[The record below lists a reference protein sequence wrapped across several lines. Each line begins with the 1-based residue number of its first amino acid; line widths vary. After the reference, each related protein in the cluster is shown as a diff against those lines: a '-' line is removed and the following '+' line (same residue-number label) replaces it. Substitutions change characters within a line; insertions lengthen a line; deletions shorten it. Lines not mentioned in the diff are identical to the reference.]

1 MAQCQSGRHYGIPG
15 YKQWADELWRRYRN
29 GEPLFD
35 GAGAGTATDAGL
47 ATLQDTHG
55 KEVETVLKGVSTDD
69 PEEDV
74 AGVRSFHILSVLRFI
89 VNEEYSVTTEQ
100 SVDECYRY
108 TTAKTTPGVAHAN
121 TSSPHSA
128 ATPRS
133 ALRSMAAHRLLVL
146 IQATTVSSTRMSSI
160 SLFLSSSPPLPLS
173 VLILNS
179 LAILTFYS
187 NALCAPIASDGSD
200 SLTLTYP
207 GTDNLSATQKG
218 NFNDRLLS
226 YNCFKEEGFSLEPPE
241 LGTPPNIVDGGK
253 TQ

>member
-29 GEPLFD
+29 GEPLSD

-74 AGVRSFHILSVLRFI
+74 AGVRSFHILSVLRFL
-89 VNEEYSVTTEQ
+89 VNTEYSVYYCEDNAWGGACKHVLSPLGSDPEKCTTI
-100 SVDECYRY
+100 DGR
-108 TTAKTTPGVAHAN
+108 A
-121 TSSPHSA
+121 
-128 ATPRS
+128 
-133 ALRSMAAHRLLVL
+133 
-146 IQATTVSSTRMSSI
+146 SSI
-160 SLFLSSSPPLPLS
+160 GPDPGYYC
-173 VLILNS
+173 I
-179 LAILTFYS
+179 FYT

-226 YNCFKEEGFSLEPPE
+226 YNCFKEEEFSLEPPE